1 MANTGISP
9 YVTTPTLPN
18 SFPSACVCR
27 TDRVCRCRRAG
38 RTCGT
43 SRARRPACAA
53 TRDRGGPA
61 RWWTSDPRAG
71 QRRPVEHALLP
82 RSGDGAHA
90 EHVDTVAQRGR
101 ELRVVGGAH
110 VVRIRHPPDLAA
122 RCVEHSLVA
131 RDVEVATLA
140 VPSAGVER
148 ERKLESE

>member
-71 QRRPVEHALLP
+71 QRRPVEPALLP
-82 RSGDGAHA
+82 RSGHGAHA
-90 EHVDTVAQRGR
+90 EHVDPVAQRGP
-101 ELRVVGGAH
+101 ELRVVGEAH
-110 VVRIRHPPDLAA
+110 VVRLRHPLDSEARVAEHAPVAGGVVVEPLASGA
-122 RCVEHSLVA
+122 RA
-131 RDVEVATLA
+131 
-140 VPSAGVER
+140 VER
-148 ERKLESE
+148 